1 MATFSITDQTRRAQF
16 TANGSTTE
24 FSFSFQ
30 VNNTSE
36 IKVDV
41 DGTLKTESTH
51 YDIKTSSN
59 SVGLNTDG
67 TGKVVFRTSPSN
79 HTPANTSVVSVFSD
93 LPLSRT
99 SVYTSG
105 GNITAASLENDF
117 DTLTMILASHEER
130 LNRAM
135 VAPVRDAVSVD
146 LTLPDKDDRKGRVL
160 GFNATTGVAEQGPQI
175 ADVQSLAAIT
185 ADIQTLAHIEDG
197 TDSTDAIQ
205 SVAAIASNI
214 STVLSIS
221 SAITTVSGISS
232 QVTSVAADAT
242 DIGAVAAKATEIGRI
257 GTADAISDLNTL
269 ATTDAVSDMNTL
281 AAISTDVSAVS
292 AKSSLITSTL
302 ATNLTTVSPQIATLQ
317 SLASVF
323 SGTQSLTVT
332 VASGNLYGGGGTGN
346 VFYINGSSN
355 PALTLVRGITY
366 TFDVS
371 DSSVSG
377 HPLAFKDSGGSSF
390 TTGVTTNGTA
400 GSAGAT
406 VVIAVPSTGTMP
418 ASYYC
423 TSHGAGMGNT
433 IATQTN
439 DIATVATN
447 IANVNTVAS
456 NISTISQ
463 KATVD
468 ESTALAIALGG

>member
-30 VNNTSE
+30 VNNTSD

-67 TGKVVFRTSPSN
+67 TGKVVFRTSPSD
-79 HTPANTSVVSVFSD
+79 HTPANNAVVSVFSD
-93 LPLSRT
+93 LPLSRS
-99 SVYTSG
+99 SVYTTG
-105 GNITAASLENDF
+105 GNITATSLENDF

-130 LNRAM
+130 LDRAM
-135 VAPVRDAVSVD
+135 VAPVRDAVDVD

-160 GFNATTGVAEQGPQI
+160 GFNATTGAAEQGPQI

-185 ADIQTLAHIEDG
+185 ADIQTLANIEDG
-197 TDSTDAIQ
+197 TDATDAIQ
-205 SVAAIASNI
+205 SVAAISSNL
-214 STVLSIS
+214 STVIGIS

-232 QVTSVAADAT
+232 NVTTVANNSANVST
-242 DIGAVAAKATEIGRI
+242 VAG
-257 GTADAISDLNTL
+257 ISGNVTTVAGINQTNL
-269 ATTDAVSDMNTL
+269 ATVASSIATLNGL
-281 AAISTDVSAVS
+281 AAI
-292 AKSSLITSTL
+292 
-302 ATNLTTVSPQIATLQ
+302 
-317 SLASVF
+317 F
-323 SGTQSLTVT
+323 SGTTSITVT
-332 VASGNLYGGGGTGN
+332 VVNDGGVN
-346 VFYINGSSN
+346 KFAINGVTA
-355 PALTLVRGITY
+355 PALTLVQGHSY

-371 DSSVSG
+371 DSSVSS
-377 HPLAFKDSGGSSF
+377 HPLIFKDSGGSAY
-390 TTGVTTNGTA
+390 TTGVTTTGTA

-418 ASYYC
+418 ARYACS
-423 TSHGAGMGNT
+423 THGNAMGNSIST
-433 IATQTN
+433 IAN
-439 DIATVATN
+439 DITTVANNSAN
-447 IANVNTVAS
+447 INTVAN
-456 NISTISQ
+456 NISTIAG

-468 ESTALAIALGG
+468 EATALAIALGG

>member
-130 LNRAM
+130 LDRAM

-214 STVLSIS
+214 STILSIS

-242 DIGAVAAKATEIGRI
+242 DIGAVAAKATEIGRL
-257 GTADAISDLNTL
+257 GTADAVSDLNL
-269 ATTDAVSDMNTL
+269 LGTTDAVSDMNTL
-281 AAISTDVSAVS
+281 AAISSDISAVGDKAS
-292 AKSSLITSTL
+292 IITATL
-302 ATNLTTVSPQIATLQ
+302 AANLTTVSPQITTLQ
-317 SLASVF
+317 SLASIF
-323 SGTQSLTVT
+323 SGTQTLAVT
-332 VASGNLYGGGGTGN
+332 VVNSGGN
-346 VFYINGSSN
+346 KFAIDGVVA
-355 PALTLVRGITY
+355 PALTLVQGITY

-377 HPLAFKDSGGSSF
+377 HPLAFKDSGGNAF
-390 TTGVTTNGTA
+390 TTNVTTNGTA
-400 GSAGAT
+400 GSSGAT
-406 VVIAVPSTGTMP
+406 VVITVPSTGTMP
-418 ASYYC
+418 ARYYC
-423 TSHGAGMGNT
+423 TSHGNGMGNT

-439 DIATVATN
+439 EISTVATN

>member
-30 VNNTSE
+30 DNNTSD

-67 TGKVVFRTSPSN
+67 TGKVVFRTSPSD
-79 HTPANTSVVSVFSD
+79 HTPANNAVVSVFSD
-93 LPLSRT
+93 LPLSRS
-99 SVYTSG
+99 SVYTTG
-105 GNITAASLENDF
+105 GNITATSLENDF

-130 LNRAM
+130 LDRAM
-135 VAPVRDAVSVD
+135 VAPVRDAVDVD

-160 GFNATTGVAEQGPQI
+160 GFNATTGAAEQGPQI

-197 TDSTDAIQ
+197 TDATDAIQ
-205 SVAAIASNI
+205 SVAAISSNL
-214 STVLSIS
+214 STVIGIS

-232 QVTSVAADAT
+232 NVTTVANNSANVST
-242 DIGAVAAKATEIGRI
+242 VAG
-257 GTADAISDLNTL
+257 ISGNVTTVAGINQTNL
-269 ATTDAVSDMNTL
+269 ATVASSIATLNGL
-281 AAISTDVSAVS
+281 AAI
-292 AKSSLITSTL
+292 
-302 ATNLTTVSPQIATLQ
+302 
-317 SLASVF
+317 F
-323 SGTQSLTVT
+323 SGTTSITVT
-332 VASGNLYGGGGTGN
+332 VVNDGGVN
-346 VFYINGSSN
+346 KFAINGVTA
-355 PALTLVRGITY
+355 PALTLVQGHSY

-371 DSSVSG
+371 DSSVSS
-377 HPLAFKDSGGSSF
+377 HPLIFKDSGGSAY
-390 TTGVTTNGTA
+390 TTGVTTTGTA

-418 ASYYC
+418 ARYACS
-423 TSHGAGMGNT
+423 THGNAMGNSIST
-433 IATQTN
+433 IAN
-439 DIATVATN
+439 DITTVANNSAN
-447 IANVNTVAS
+447 INTVAN
-456 NISTISQ
+456 NISTIAG

-468 ESTALAIALGG
+468 EATALAIALGG